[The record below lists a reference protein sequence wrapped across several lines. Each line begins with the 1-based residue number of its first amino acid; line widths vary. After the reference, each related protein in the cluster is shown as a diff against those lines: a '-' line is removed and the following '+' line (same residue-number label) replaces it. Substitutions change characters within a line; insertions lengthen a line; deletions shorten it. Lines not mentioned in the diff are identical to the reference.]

1 MLRITGCV
9 ANGSH
14 SEGRCSIE
22 QLTKNSMSAV
32 NTGNA
37 VNVADKS
44 NVTNMADKPQ
54 TFRKRVGSTVYEVT
68 IHFSQTSK
76 ETAED
81 KLKRLIKREVESCA

>member
-32 NTGNA
+32 HTGTAVSVANTPQA
-37 VNVADKS
+37 
-44 NVTNMADKPQ
+44 PQ